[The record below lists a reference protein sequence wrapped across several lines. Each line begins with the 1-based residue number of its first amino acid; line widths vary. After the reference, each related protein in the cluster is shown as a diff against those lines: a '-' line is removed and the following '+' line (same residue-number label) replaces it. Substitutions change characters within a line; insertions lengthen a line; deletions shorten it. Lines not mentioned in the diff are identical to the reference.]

1 MPNNP
6 AVLAQLNAF
15 RSTGLTPMEAA
26 AKIMQTDTPAV
37 SASELSIDLVKVF
50 AGITAA
56 ELVDILHKQFPDDP
70 AIKIAQAV
78 KEALPNTDS
87 ATMYS
92 ALVGAGFVEL
102 DARGAVNIIFPVS
115 TNIQS
120 TQPWQPTGVIIT
132 GKQTTVISCTGTWSF
147 NPSRRP
153 CGPNGEAGL
162 IAKARYTLQG
172 APEGAMIGRVGSN
185 LPFLVGASATV
196 PAGQSGM
203 LSLCINDDIDAVY
216 GAGLKDNKGEMNVEV
231 KTNS

>member
-6 AVLAQLNAF
+6 AVLAELNAF
-15 RSTGLTPMEAA
+15 RSEGLTPMEAA
-26 AKIMQTDTPAV
+26 TKLMETNSPAV

-50 AGITAA
+50 AGVTAA
-56 ELVDILHKQFPDDP
+56 ELAVILHKKFPDAP
-70 AIKIAQAV
+70 AIEIARAV

-87 ATMYS
+87 VTMYS

-115 TNIQS
+115 TKVQS
-120 TQPWQPTGVIIT
+120 TQPWQPTGVTIT
-132 GKQTTVISCTGTWSF
+132 GTQTTVISCTGIWSF
-147 NPSRRP
+147 NPGRRA

-162 IAKARYTLQG
+162 IAKPRYTLQG

-203 LSLCINDDIDAVY
+203 LSLCINDDIDCVY

-231 KTNS
+231 KTIS